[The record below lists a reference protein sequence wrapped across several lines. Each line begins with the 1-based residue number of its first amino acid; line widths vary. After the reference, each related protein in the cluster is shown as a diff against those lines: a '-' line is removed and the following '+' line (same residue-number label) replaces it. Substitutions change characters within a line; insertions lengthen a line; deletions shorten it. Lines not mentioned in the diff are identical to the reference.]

1 MDKAYEELPAGWMAE
16 ELGEVY
22 EEPPAD
28 QIGGWRRIGR
38 ICLVAG
44 RPGIVEE
51 VYEKLPTG
59 WMAKGREDCSE
70 SKWRVRR
77 SCRAGWYVK
86 KGGGSMVR
94 ILGNDSLAGRQK
106 MVEETSVKLPA
117 GWKVMECAELV

>member
-1 MDKAYEELPAGWMAE
+1 M
-16 ELGEVY
+16 
-22 EEPPAD
+22 
-28 QIGGWRRIGR
+28 
-38 ICLVAG
+38 VAG

-59 WMAKGREDCSE
+59 WMAKGREDGSE

-77 SCRAGWYVK
+77 SCRAGWNVK

-94 ILGNDSLAGRQK
+94 ILGNDSRAGRQE

-117 GWKVMECAELV
+117 GWKVMECAEFF